1 MKKLALMCVVI
12 AGSLFAQK
20 PDWVNN
26 PGTFAAENFVAVG
39 VAKNDKLDKAKEKAE
54 SKAMKGIEKM
64 LKNKYKNKD
73 IKPALASMRIH
84 ATWQDPSTKYF
95 YALALLPI
103 EAIDKEYAG
112 QKKLEKAKS
121 SAMSATKMLMG
132 MTNDP
137 DVIIIKV
144 EEGNEEIAE
153 SSETEEEPI
162 VDTKSDI
169 KKEEQTIQTETKVEK
184 KETVNVISGDGYQ
197 TDFKN
202 KSLGNFKWI
211 DQDGNS
217 KNSFLGEN
225 LMATVAGYETF
236 KPEDGNKKAPR
247 LEYANVTGNFS
258 IEAKFRYDWDKY
270 YNFGVGLY
278 ALNGKQYVRTYVE
291 YHGEYVYLNGYA
303 NDIDLPQTEKR
314 IERLKSPVYFK
325 LERKGYTFTAYYS
338 TMDGDWIEIAN
349 IETEFPETAGVGIF
363 FMNEDNDTAQCKVE
377 YVKLK

>member
-1 MKKLALMCVVI
+1 MRMVLLSLVI
-12 AGSLFAQK
+12 AGSLLAQK

-84 ATWQDPSTKYF
+84 ATWQDPATKYF

-103 EAIDKEYAG
+103 EAIDKDYAG
-112 QKKLEKAKS
+112 QKKLDKAKS

-137 DVIIIKV
+137 DVVIIKA
-144 EEGNEEIAE
+144 EEGNDEIAE
-153 SSETEEEPI
+153 SSDNDEESGVE
-162 VDTKSDI
+162 TKS
-169 KKEEQTIQTETKVEK
+169 EEQNEDQAVQTESKSEK
-184 KETVNVISGDGYQ
+184 KEMMTTVSGNGNQ

-217 KNSFLGEN
+217 KSSFLGEN
-225 LMATVAGYETF
+225 LTATVAGYENF
-236 KPEDGNKKAPR
+236 KPEEGNKKAPR
-247 LEYANVTGNFS
+247 LEYPNVTGDFS
-258 IEAKFRYDWDKY
+258 IETKFRYDWAKY
-270 YNFGVGLY
+270 YSFGVGLY

-303 NDIDLPQTEKR
+303 NDITLPQTEKR
-314 IERLKSPVYFK
+314 IEHLKTPVYFK

-338 TMDGDWIEIAN
+338 TIDGDWIEIAN
-349 IETEFPETAGVGIF
+349 VETEFPETAGVGIF
-363 FMNEDNDTAQCKVE
+363 FMNDDNDTAQCKVE
-377 YVKLK
+377 YVKLKQ